1 MHVLWALSDKE
12 WPCQCRRSRRCRFS
26 PWVGKIP
33 WRRKRLPNPV
43 FLPGEFHGQRS
54 LAGHRPWGHKELDT
68 TKQLTHTLSAYVLV
82 CKVGATRVPGSE
94 DKRENW
100 GGGFTQGVSDTTDPP
115 AVIRMTFL
123 RLLLFPRP
131 NPLLSKRGLHQR
143 NHSVSCLPSDPDTL
157 CTMCWDKALQNPTKV
172 PHLGPPTGPQVGV
185 PTTGGNQARRKLD
198 CSGQQRAPEANPAEE
213 GR

>member
-1 MHVLWALSDKE
+1 MKVAEENLDIPSSVLSRWQKEISFVQNTSCSTRLEKNTPECQHCFSRVVRYLSAFSYFSSTVKNLESSMPVWSLALPQYDLDNYCHLSVLGTGSKE
-12 WPCQCRRSRRCRFS
+12 SACNAEDVRLGFS

-94 DKRENW
+94 DKREN
-100 GGGFTQGVSDTTDPP
+100 
-115 AVIRMTFL
+115 
-123 RLLLFPRP
+123 
-131 NPLLSKRGLHQR
+131 
-143 NHSVSCLPSDPDTL
+143 
-157 CTMCWDKALQNPTKV
+157 
-172 PHLGPPTGPQVGV
+172 
-185 PTTGGNQARRKLD
+185 
-198 CSGQQRAPEANPAEE
+198 
-213 GR
+213 